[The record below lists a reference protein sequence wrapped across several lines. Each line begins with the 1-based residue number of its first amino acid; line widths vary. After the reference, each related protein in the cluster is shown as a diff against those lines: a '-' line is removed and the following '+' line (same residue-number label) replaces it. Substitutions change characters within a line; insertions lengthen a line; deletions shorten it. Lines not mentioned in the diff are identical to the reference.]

1 MKQQVSLIFSTIAL
15 LAAIV
20 FGGLYLA
27 DVDPI
32 VEEESGK
39 KEKDSSKQSDPVV
52 AIVNTDSLMKQYE
65 LAIEL
70 EGKLSKQQAR
80 FESRI
85 KTKEGELM
93 DDYEKLK
100 RDAPTLGRFEGQA
113 RQQELQK
120 REQKLYE
127 LQDNLSRSLAK
138 AETEFTQ
145 RVTDSVTLYMDEI
158 SKQHNYKVVL
168 SKSISSNILWSSEQV
183 DITDQVIKGLN
194 DRYDGEAELSNQQ

>member
-1 MKQQVSLIFSTIAL
+1 VKQVSLIFSTIAL
-15 LAAIV
+15 LGVIV

-32 VEEESGK
+32 VEEESGEEK
-39 KEKDSSKQSDPVV
+39 KDSSKQSDPVV
-52 AIVNTDSLMKQYE
+52 AIVNTDSLMKKYE

-70 EGKLSKQQAR
+70 EDKLSKQKAR

-85 KTKEGELM
+85 KSKEDELM
-93 DDYEKLK
+93 NDYEKLK

-120 REQKLYE
+120 REQQLYE

-145 RVTDSVTLYMDEI
+145 RVTDSVTLYMDVV

-168 SKSISSNILWSSEQV
+168 SKRFCGRVS
-183 DITDQVIKGLN
+183 
-194 DRYDGEAELSNQQ
+194 R